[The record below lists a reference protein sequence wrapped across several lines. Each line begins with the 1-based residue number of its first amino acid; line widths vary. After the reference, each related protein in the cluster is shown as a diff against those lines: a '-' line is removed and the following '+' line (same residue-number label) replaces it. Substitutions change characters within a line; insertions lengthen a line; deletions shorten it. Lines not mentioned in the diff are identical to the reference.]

1 MGDPKQSIYR
11 FRRADIAAYM
21 GAREQ
26 VPVGDVVQLTTN
38 FRSTRAVI
46 DWVNRVFG
54 RLVQAQGR
62 AGRVRRTGPAPD
74 RPQRDLLGSGTF
86 RVLRQQ

>member
-1 MGDPKQSIYR
+1 MIKQSIYR

-38 FRSTRAVI
+38 FRSTCAVI

-54 RLVQAQGR
+54 RLVQAQGHVQ
-62 AGRVRRTGPAPD
+62 AGYVELAP
-74 RPQRDLLGSGTF
+74 RP
-86 RVLRQQ
+86 